1 MRTQRT
7 VAILTLL
14 TAVFVLAVGADALTQ
29 TAQMTT
35 DAVIGNAVER
45 GAISHEQAV
54 LLKAYAVYAPWR
66 LPAEYVGGVVNK
78 CGTGA
83 ALEIE
88 EALPTLSPAVAEEVR
103 SLRARPTTTAYVDT
117 DHCRIHYNT
126 TGTHKILNWPDTT
139 YRDAVA
145 TAAENCW
152 ATEVTAMGFR
162 QPPSDELFA
171 GNGGDGRYDIY
182 VQALSGVYGYT
193 QPEYYVDSTPQNDAT
208 SYIVIDNDYT
218 GFGYPNPQDPM
229 KVTVAHEFN
238 HACQFGHDLDED
250 LWYMEATAT
259 WMEDIVY
266 DSINDYTQYVQYFL
280 NYPYYALDANDGS
293 GLRIYGA
300 CVWNHCLSEVYGD
313 SLIVN
318 VWYELE
324 SAQPTFTN
332 MNRALLSAGTN
343 LEQEVERF
351 SVWNFFTGSRNDGN
365 HYDEGGTWSAVP
377 MQATY
382 ATYPIANGA
391 PSAALKPDHLGCN
404 YIRFTYPSSGWDGL
418 RINYDGPSIATTPNS
433 ANLGFVRSGG
443 TAGYEYGEIPLSA
456 WGVGEVIVYEWNQ
469 KIYVCL
475 IASNLSTTT
484 NDMTYNY
491 DVDQIDTG
499 VEDEVYAL
507 ALKAASPNPF
517 AGSTTIAYTVPTGG
531 GVVEIAVYDVA
542 GREVRRLVSEP
553 MVAGEGSVSWDGLD
567 ARGRAVA
574 SGVYFA
580 RIDVDGLTASGKLL
594 MLK

>member
-1 MRTQRT
+1 
-7 VAILTLL
+7 
-14 TAVFVLAVGADALTQ
+14 
-29 TAQMTT
+29 
-35 DAVIGNAVER
+35 
-45 GAISHEQAV
+45 
-54 LLKAYAVYAPWR
+54 
-66 LPAEYVGGVVNK
+66 
-78 CGTGA
+78 
-83 ALEIE
+83 
-88 EALPTLSPAVAEEVR
+88 
-103 SLRARPTTTAYVDT
+103 
-117 DHCRIHYNT
+117 
-126 TGTHKILNWPDTT
+126 
-139 YRDAVA
+139 
-145 TAAENCW
+145 
-152 ATEVTAMGFR
+152 
-162 QPPSDELFA
+162 
-171 GNGGDGRYDIY
+171 
-182 VQALSGVYGYT
+182 
-193 QPEYYVDSTPQNDAT
+193 
-208 SYIVIDNDYT
+208 
-218 GFGYPNPQDPM
+218 
-229 KVTVAHEFN
+229 
-238 HACQFGHDLDED
+238 
-250 LWYMEATAT
+250 
-259 WMEDIVY
+259 
-266 DSINDYTQYVQYFL
+266 
-280 NYPYYALDANDGS
+280 
-293 GLRIYGA
+293 
-300 CVWNHCLSEVYGD
+300 
-313 SLIVN
+313 
-318 VWYELE
+318 
-324 SAQPTFTN
+324 

-391 PSAALKPDHLGCN
+391 PSAALKPDHLGSN

-418 RINYDGPSIATTPNS
+418 RINYDGPSIATTSNS